1 MKTLKEIFAYR
12 EMIFSLVRKDLRGR
26 YLGSVLGFLWTF
38 VNPLLQ
44 LIVYSFVFSLVMRAG
59 IDKYYLFLFVALIP
73 WIFFSSCLAGGAG
86 AILGEPSLITKIYFP
101 REVLPIAFVTS
112 CFVNML
118 LCFLVVFA
126 VVLVA
131 GVRVD
136 PLLWLYLPPIML
148 VEYVM
153 GLGVAMAASAVT
165 VYFRDLQHILGILQ
179 MAWMF
184 LTPIMYGIDIVPEEF
199 LPVFYMNPMT
209 SVITA
214 YRDVLYY
221 AKVPDMETLL
231 QAVFFGVIVLTLG
244 FFLFGRL
251 KRGFAEEL

>member
-1 MKTLKEIFAYR
+1 
-12 EMIFSLVRKDLRGR
+12 
-26 YLGSVLGFLWTF
+26 
-38 VNPLLQ
+38 
-44 LIVYSFVFSLVMRAG
+44 
-59 IDKYYLFLFVALIP
+59 
-73 WIFFSSCLAGGAG
+73 
-86 AILGEPSLITKIYFP
+86 
-101 REVLPIAFVTS
+101 
-112 CFVNML
+112 
-118 LCFLVVFA
+118 
-126 VVLVA
+126 
-131 GVRVD
+131 
-136 PLLWLYLPPIML
+136 
-148 VEYVM
+148 M
-153 GLGVAMAASAVT
+153 GPGVAMAASAVT